1 MNFICSTNGEITLKA
16 TIYDIAREAGVSIAT
31 VSQVING
38 KGKISEKR
46 RAEIMEI
53 MERLHY
59 QPSAIAAAL
68 TGKQTYTL
76 GLLVPDISNPYFA
89 ELARAVEDRSRK
101 LGYSVVICS
110 TDNKDERVERY
121 LNLLQQKRV
130 DGMMIGT
137 GIDNADILAPLLQQ
151 SIPVALIAR
160 QMPTLS
166 VHTVAIDDRLG
177 GALAAQHL
185 LELGHTHL
193 AVLSEPFKV
202 SSSQERIRGFREQ
215 LQQAGHTL
223 ASERIRASSADLH
236 AAKQEVLQLLSDIER
251 PTGLFCCNDIQAIG
265 ALQAAKELGLRVPED
280 VSIIGFDD
288 TILASVTSPPLTTI
302 AQPIEELGRHA
313 VDILIEEL
321 KDHNKQPQQKVLK
334 PELVVRESTGRQVEH

>member
-1 MNFICSTNGEITLKA
+1 MKA

-89 ELARAVEDRSRK
+89 ELARAVEDRSRQ

-137 GIDNADILAPLLQQ
+137 GIENAEILSPLLQQ

-160 QMPTLS
+160 HMPALS
-166 VHTVAIDDRLG
+166 VHTVTIDDKLG
-177 GALAAQHL
+177 GSLAAQHL
-185 LELGHTHL
+185 LELGHTHV

-202 SSSQERIRGFREQ
+202 SSSQERVRGFRET
-215 LQQAGHTL
+215 LTKAGYVL
-223 ASERIRASSADLH
+223 GPDQIRESAADLNS
-236 AAKQEVLQLLSDIER
+236 AKQEALRLLSGQNR
-251 PTGLFCCNDIQAIG
+251 PTGLFCCNDMQAIG
-265 ALQAAKELGLRVPED
+265 AIQAAKERGLRVPED
-280 VSIIGFDD
+280 VSIIGFDN

-302 AQPIEELGRHA
+302 AQPIEELGRYA

-321 KDHNKQPQQKVLK
+321 KDNNNEPKQRILK
-334 PELVVRESTGRQVEH
+334 PELVVRASTGHRGSQ

>member
-1 MNFICSTNGEITLKA
+1 MKA

-89 ELARAVEDRSRK
+89 ELARAVEDRSRQ

-137 GIDNADILAPLLQQ
+137 GIDNAEILSPLLQQ

-160 QMPTLS
+160 HMPSLS
-166 VHTVAIDDRLG
+166 VHTVTIDDILG
-177 GALAAQHL
+177 GALAAEHL
-185 LELGHTHL
+185 LELGHTRV
-193 AVLSEPFKV
+193 AVLSEPSKV
-202 SSSQERIRGFREQ
+202 SSSQERVRGFRET
-215 LQQAGHTL
+215 LIKAGYTL
-223 ASERIRASSADLH
+223 EPNQIRESSADLSS
-236 AAKQEVLQLLSDIER
+236 AKKRRYCCSVRRITQQVCSVVMTFRPLVHFRQPKSWAYACQKMCPLS
-251 PTGLFCCNDIQAIG
+251 GLIIRFW
-265 ALQAAKELGLRVPED
+265 LR
-280 VSIIGFDD
+280 
-288 TILASVTSPPLTTI
+288 
-302 AQPIEELGRHA
+302 
-313 VDILIEEL
+313 
-321 KDHNKQPQQKVLK
+321 
-334 PELVVRESTGRQVEH
+334 

>member
-1 MNFICSTNGEITLKA
+1 MKA

-89 ELARAVEDRSRK
+89 ELARAVEDRSRQ

-137 GIDNADILAPLLQQ
+137 GIDNAEILSPLLQQ

-160 QMPTLS
+160 HMPSLS
-166 VHTVAIDDRLG
+166 VHTVTIDDILG
-177 GALAAQHL
+177 GALAAEHL
-185 LELGHTHL
+185 LELGHTRV
-193 AVLSEPFKV
+193 AVLSEPSKV
-202 SSSQERIRGFREQ
+202 SSSQERVRGFREA
-215 LQQAGHTL
+215 LIKAGYTL
-223 ASERIRASSADLH
+223 EPTQIRESAADLSSAKKE
-236 AAKQEVLQLLSDIER
+236 ALLLLREDDH

-280 VSIIGFDD
+280 VSIIGFDN
-288 TILASVTSPPLTTI
+288 TILASVTSPPLTTV
-302 AQPIEELGRHA
+302 AQPIEELGHRA
-313 VDILIEEL
+313 VDLLIEEL
-321 KDHNKQPQQKVLK
+321 KDERKEPQKIVLK
-334 PELVVRESTGRQVEH
+334 PELVIRDSAGRVLR

>member
-1 MNFICSTNGEITLKA
+1 MGKKTMKA

-89 ELARAVEDRSRK
+89 ELARAVEDRSRQ

-137 GIDNADILAPLLQQ
+137 GIDNADILSPLLQQ

-160 QMPTLS
+160 HMPSLS
-166 VHTVAIDDRLG
+166 VHTVTIDDILG
-177 GALAAQHL
+177 GALAAAHL
-185 LELGHTHL
+185 LELGHTHV
-193 AVLSEPFKV
+193 AVLSEPSKV
-202 SSSQERIRGFREQ
+202 SSSQERVRGFRET
-215 LQQAGHTL
+215 LNKAGHTL
-223 ASERIRASSADLH
+223 EPNQIRESAADLNS
-236 AAKQEVLQLLSDIER
+236 AKKEALLLLGENHH

-280 VSIIGFDD
+280 VSIIGFDN
-288 TILASVTSPPLTTI
+288 TILASVTSPPLTTV
-302 AQPIEELGRHA
+302 AQPIEELGHRA
-313 VDILIEEL
+313 VDLLIEEL
-321 KDHNKQPQQKVLK
+321 KDEQKEPQKIVLK
-334 PELVVRESTGRQVEH
+334 PELVIRESAGHVLS

>member
-1 MNFICSTNGEITLKA
+1 MKA

-89 ELARAVEDRSRK
+89 ELARAVEDRSRQ

-137 GIDNADILAPLLQQ
+137 GIDNAEILSPLLQQ

-160 QMPTLS
+160 HMPSLS

-177 GALAAQHL
+177 GGLAAQHL
-185 LELGHTHL
+185 LELGHIHV
-193 AVLSEPFKV
+193 AVLSESFKV
-202 SSSQERIRGFREQ
+202 SSSQERVRGFREV
-215 LQQAGHTL
+215 LEKAGL
-223 ASERIRASSADLH
+223 SLEADQVRESSADLGS
-236 AAKQEVLQLLSDIER
+236 AKKEALVLLTEKNR
-251 PTGLFCCNDIQAIG
+251 ATGIFCCNDMQAIG

-280 VSIIGFDD
+280 VSIIGFDN

-302 AQPIEELGRHA
+302 AQPIEDLGRRA
-313 VDILIEEL
+313 VDLLIDEL
-321 KDHNKQPQQKVLK
+321 KNEENSPQKIVLK
-334 PELVVRESTGRQVEH
+334 PELVIRDSTGKLSNQS

>member
-1 MNFICSTNGEITLKA
+1 MKA

-38 KGKISEKR
+38 KGKISDKR

-53 MERLHY
+53 MERLNY

-89 ELARAVEDRSRK
+89 ELARAVEDRSRQ

-121 LNLLQQKRV
+121 LNLLQQKKV

-137 GIDNADILAPLLQQ
+137 GISNSEILAPLLQQ
-151 SIPVALIAR
+151 SIPVALVAR
-160 QMPTLS
+160 HMPSLAI
-166 VHTVAIDDRLG
+166 HTVVTDDRLG

-185 LELGHTHL
+185 LELGHTRV
-193 AVLSEPFKV
+193 AVLSEPARV
-202 SSSQERIRGFREQ
+202 SSSQERLRGFREV
-215 LQQAGHTL
+215 LEKAGHTL
-223 ASERIRASSADLH
+223 EAKQIREATAELN
-236 AAKQEVLQLLSDIER
+236 AAKAAVLELLGQSDQ
-251 PTGLFCCNDIQAIG
+251 PTALFCCNDIQAIG
-265 ALQAAKELGLRVPED
+265 ALQAAKELNLRVPEELS
-280 VSIIGFDD
+280 VIGFDN

-313 VDILIEEL
+313 VDLLIEEL
-321 KDHNKQPQQKVLK
+321 KEERQPARNMVLK
-334 PELVVRESTGRQVEH
+334 PELIVRGSTTKVPK

>member
-1 MNFICSTNGEITLKA
+1 MKA

-89 ELARAVEDRSRK
+89 ELARAVEDRSRQ

-137 GIDNADILAPLLQQ
+137 GVDNAEILSPLLQQ

-160 QMPTLS
+160 HMPSLS
-166 VHTVAIDDRLG
+166 VHTVTIDDILG
-177 GALAAQHL
+177 GALAADHL
-185 LELGHTHL
+185 LELGHTRV
-193 AVLSEPFKV
+193 AVLSEPSKV
-202 SSSQERIRGFREQ
+202 SSSQERVRGFRET
-215 LQQAGHTL
+215 LIKAGHTL
-223 ASERIRASSADLH
+223 EPNQIRESAADLSW
-236 AAKQEVLQLLSDIER
+236 AKKEALLLLGEKDH

-280 VSIIGFDD
+280 VSIIGFDN
-288 TILASVTSPPLTTI
+288 TILASVTSPPLTTV
-302 AQPIEELGRHA
+302 AQPIEELGHRA
-313 VDILIEEL
+313 VDLLIEEL
-321 KDHNKQPQQKVLK
+321 KDERKEPQKIVLK
-334 PELVVRESTGRQVEH
+334 PELVIRESAGRVLS

>member
-1 MNFICSTNGEITLKA
+1 MKA

-46 RAEIMEI
+46 RAEIIEI

-89 ELARAVEDRSRK
+89 ELARAVEDRSRQ

-137 GIDNADILAPLLQQ
+137 GIDNAEILSPLLQQ

-160 QMPTLS
+160 HMPSLS
-166 VHTVAIDDRLG
+166 VHTVTIDDILG
-177 GALAAQHL
+177 GALAAEHL
-185 LELGHTHL
+185 LELGHTRL
-193 AVLSEPFKV
+193 AVLSEPSKV
-202 SSSQERIRGFREQ
+202 SSSQERVRGFRET
-215 LQQAGHTL
+215 LIKAGQTL
-223 ASERIRASSADLH
+223 EPNQIRESAADLSSAKKE
-236 AAKQEVLQLLSDIER
+236 ALLLLGENDH

-280 VSIIGFDD
+280 VSIIGFDN
-288 TILASVTSPPLTTI
+288 TILASVTSPPLTTV
-302 AQPIEELGRHA
+302 AQPIEELGHRA
-313 VDILIEEL
+313 VDLLIEEL
-321 KDHNKQPQQKVLK
+321 KDERKEPQKIVLK
-334 PELVVRESTGRQVEH
+334 PELVIRDSAGRVLG

>member
-1 MNFICSTNGEITLKA
+1 MKA

-89 ELARAVEDRSRK
+89 ELARAVEDRSRQ

-137 GIDNADILAPLLQQ
+137 GIDNAEILSPLLQQ

-160 QMPTLS
+160 HMPSLS
-166 VHTVAIDDRLG
+166 VHTVTIDDILG
-177 GALAAQHL
+177 GALAAEHL
-185 LELGHTHL
+185 LELGHTRV
-193 AVLSEPFKV
+193 AVLSEPSKV
-202 SSSQERIRGFREQ
+202 SSSQERVRGFRET
-215 LQQAGHTL
+215 LIKAGYTL
-223 ASERIRASSADLH
+223 EPNQIRESAADLSSAKKE
-236 AAKQEVLQLLSDIER
+236 ALLLLGEKDH

-280 VSIIGFDD
+280 VSIIGFDN
-288 TILASVTSPPLTTI
+288 TILASVTSPPLTTV
-302 AQPIEELGRHA
+302 AQPIEELGHRA
-313 VDILIEEL
+313 VDLLIEEL
-321 KDHNKQPQQKVLK
+321 KDERKEPQKIVLK
-334 PELVVRESTGRQVEH
+334 PELVIRESAGRVLS

>member
-1 MNFICSTNGEITLKA
+1 MKA

-89 ELARAVEDRSRK
+89 ELARAVEDRSRQ

-137 GIDNADILAPLLQQ
+137 GIDNAEILSPLLQQ
-151 SIPVALIAR
+151 SMPVALIAR
-160 QMPTLS
+160 HMPALS
-166 VHTVAIDDRLG
+166 VHTVTIDDRLG
-177 GALAAQHL
+177 GSLAAQHL
-185 LELGHTHL
+185 LELGHTRL
-193 AVLSEPFKV
+193 AVLSEPSKV
-202 SSSQERIRGFREQ
+202 SSSQERVRGFREA
-215 LQQAGHTL
+215 LNKAGHLLEPIQIRESAADL
-223 ASERIRASSADLH
+223 AS
-236 AAKQEVLQLLSDIER
+236 AKQEALRLLGEQNY

-265 ALQAAKELGLRVPED
+265 ALQAAKELGLRVPHD
-280 VSIIGFDD
+280 VSIIGFDN
-288 TILASVTSPPLTTI
+288 TILASVTNPPLTTV
-302 AQPIEELGRHA
+302 AQPIEDLGRHA
-313 VDILIEEL
+313 VDLLIAEL
-321 KDHNKQPQQKVLK
+321 KGGLQDEQTAAQKIVLK
-334 PELVVRESTGRQVEH
+334 PELVVRDSAGQAPAVQGK

>member
-1 MNFICSTNGEITLKA
+1 MKA

-89 ELARAVEDRSRK
+89 ELARAVEDRSRQ

-137 GIDNADILAPLLQQ
+137 GIDNAEILSPLLQQ

-160 QMPTLS
+160 HMPSLS

-177 GALAAQHL
+177 GALAAEHL
-185 LELGHTHL
+185 LELGHTRV
-193 AVLSEPFKV
+193 AVLSEPSKV
-202 SSSQERIRGFREQ
+202 SSSKERVRGFREA
-215 LQQAGHTL
+215 LEMAGL
-223 ASERIRASSADLH
+223 SLGADQVRESSADLGS
-236 AAKQEVLQLLSDIER
+236 AKKEALVFLTEQNR
-251 PTGLFCCNDIQAIG
+251 ATGLFCCNDMQAIG

-280 VSIIGFDD
+280 VSIIGFDN
-288 TILASVTSPPLTTI
+288 TILASVTSPPLTTV
-302 AQPIEELGRHA
+302 AQPIEDLGRRA
-313 VDILIEEL
+313 VDLLIDEL
-321 KDHNKQPQQKVLK
+321 KDESKPPQRVVLK
-334 PELVVRESTGRQVEH
+334 PELVVRDSTGNVSNQY

>member
-1 MNFICSTNGEITLKA
+1 MKA

-53 MERLHY
+53 MERLNY

-68 TGKQTYTL
+68 TGKQTYTF

-137 GIDNADILAPLLQQ
+137 GISNAEILAPLLQQ

-160 QMPTLS
+160 HLPTLE

-177 GALAAQHL
+177 GALAARHL
-185 LELGHTHL
+185 LELGHERM
-193 AVLSEPFKV
+193 AVLAEQAGV
-202 SSSQERIRGFREQ
+202 SSSRERVRGFREA
-215 LQQAGHTL
+215 LEQAGHEL
-223 ASERIRASSADLH
+223 AAERVLESAIEPG
-236 AAKQEVLQLLSDIER
+236 AAKAAALQLLGASPR
-251 PTGLFCCNDIQAIG
+251 PTALFCCNDMQAIG
-265 ALQAAKELGLRVPED
+265 ALQAAKELKLRVPEELS
-280 VSIIGFDD
+280 VVGFDN

-313 VDILIEEL
+313 VDLLIDEL
-321 KDHNKQPQQKVLK
+321 KEERQPARNMILK
-334 PELVVRESTGRQVEH
+334 PELVVRESTAKARS

>member
-1 MNFICSTNGEITLKA
+1 MKS

-89 ELARAVEDRSRK
+89 ELARAVEDRSRQ

-137 GIDNADILAPLLQQ
+137 GIDNADILSPLLQQ

-160 QMPTLS
+160 HMPTLS
-166 VHTVAIDDRLG
+166 VHTVTIDDILG
-177 GALAAQHL
+177 GALAAEHL
-185 LELGHTHL
+185 LELGHTRV
-193 AVLSEPFKV
+193 AVLSEPSKV
-202 SSSQERIRGFREQ
+202 SSSQERVRGFREA
-215 LQQAGHTL
+215 LIKAGYTL
-223 ASERIRASSADLH
+223 EPTQIRESAADLSSAKKE
-236 AAKQEVLQLLSDIER
+236 ALLLLGENDH

-280 VSIIGFDD
+280 VSIIGFDN
-288 TILASVTSPPLTTI
+288 TILASVTSPPLTTV
-302 AQPIEELGRHA
+302 AQPIEELGHRA
-313 VDILIEEL
+313 VDLLIEEL
-321 KDHNKQPQQKVLK
+321 KDEQKEPQKIVLK
-334 PELVVRESTGRQVEH
+334 PELVIRDSAGRVLR

>member
-1 MNFICSTNGEITLKA
+1 MKA

-53 MERLHY
+53 MERLNY
-59 QPSAIAAAL
+59 QPSAIATAL

-89 ELARAVEDRSRK
+89 ELARAVEDRSRQ

-121 LNLLQQKRV
+121 LNLLQQKKV

-137 GIDNADILAPLLQQ
+137 GISNAGILTPLLQQ
-151 SIPVALIAR
+151 SIPFALIAR
-160 QMPTLS
+160 HMPSLA
-166 VHTVAIDDRLG
+166 VHTVATDDRLG

-185 LELGHTHL
+185 LDLGHTRV
-193 AVLSEPFKV
+193 AVLSEPAGV
-202 SSSQERIRGFREQ
+202 SSSQERLRGFREV
-215 LQQAGHTL
+215 LEKAGHTL
-223 ASERIRASSADLH
+223 APERIRESTAELN
-236 AAKQEVLQLLSDIER
+236 AAKAAVLELLGQSAQ
-251 PTGLFCCNDIQAIG
+251 PTALFCCNDIQAIG
-265 ALQAAKELGLRVPED
+265 ALQAAKELNLRVPQELS
-280 VSIIGFDD
+280 VIGFDN

-302 AQPIEELGRHA
+302 AQPIEDLGRHA
-313 VDILIEEL
+313 VDLLIEEL
-321 KDHNKQPQQKVLK
+321 KQERQPARNMILK
-334 PELVVRESTGRQVEH
+334 PELVVRESTTVPR

>member
-1 MNFICSTNGEITLKA
+1 MKA

-46 RAEIMEI
+46 RAEVMEI
-53 MERLHY
+53 MERLNY

-89 ELARAVEDRSRK
+89 ELARAIEDRSRQ

-137 GIDNADILAPLLQQ
+137 GIDNAEILSPLLQQ

-160 QMPTLS
+160 QLPSLS
-166 VHTVAIDDRLG
+166 VHTVSIDDRLG
-177 GALAAQHL
+177 GALAAEHL
-185 LELGHTHL
+185 LQLGHTRFG
-193 AVLSEPFKV
+193 VVSEPLKV
-202 SSSQERIRGFREQ
+202 SSSKERVRGFREAVEE
-215 LQQAGHTL
+215 AGL
-223 ASERIRASSADLH
+223 ALESSQVRESTADIQS
-236 AAKQEVLQLLSDIER
+236 AKQEVLVLLEQTNR
-251 PTGLFCCNDIQAIG
+251 PTGIFCCNDMQAIG
-265 ALQAAKELGLRVPED
+265 ALQAAKELGLQVPED
-280 VSIIGFDD
+280 VSIVGFDN
-288 TILASVTSPPLTTI
+288 TILASVTNPPLTTV
-302 AQPIEELGRHA
+302 AQPIEDLGHRA
-313 VDILIEEL
+313 VDLLIDEL
-321 KDHNKQPQQKVLK
+321 KDEHKRPQKLVLK
-334 PELVVRESTGRQVEH
+334 PELVIRESTGDVSIRS

>member
-1 MNFICSTNGEITLKA
+1 MKA

-89 ELARAVEDRSRK
+89 ELARAVEDRSRQ

-137 GIDNADILAPLLQQ
+137 GIDNAEILSPLLQQ

-160 QMPTLS
+160 HMPSLS
-166 VHTVAIDDRLG
+166 VHTVTIDDILG
-177 GALAAQHL
+177 GALAAEHL
-185 LELGHTHL
+185 LELGHTRV
-193 AVLSEPFKV
+193 AVLSEPSKV
-202 SSSQERIRGFREQ
+202 SSSQERVRGFRET
-215 LQQAGHTL
+215 LIKAGYTL
-223 ASERIRASSADLH
+223 EPNQIRESSADLSS
-236 AAKQEVLQLLSDIER
+236 AKKEALLLLGEKDH

-280 VSIIGFDD
+280 VSIIGFDN
-288 TILASVTSPPLTTI
+288 TILASVTSPPLTTV
-302 AQPIEELGRHA
+302 AQPIEDLGHRA
-313 VDILIEEL
+313 VDLLIEEL
-321 KDHNKQPQQKVLK
+321 KDERKEPQKIVLK
-334 PELVVRESTGRQVEH
+334 PELVIRESAGRVLG

>member
-1 MNFICSTNGEITLKA
+1 MKA

-89 ELARAVEDRSRK
+89 ELARAVEDRSRQ

-137 GIDNADILAPLLQQ
+137 GIDNAEILSPLLQQ

-160 QMPTLS
+160 HMPSLS
-166 VHTVAIDDRLG
+166 VHTVTIDDILG
-177 GALAAQHL
+177 GRLAAEHL
-185 LELGHTHL
+185 LELGHTRV
-193 AVLSEPFKV
+193 AVLSEPSKV
-202 SSSQERIRGFREQ
+202 SSSQERVRGFREA
-215 LQQAGHTL
+215 LIKAGYTL
-223 ASERIRASSADLH
+223 EPNQIRESAADLSSAKKE
-236 AAKQEVLQLLSDIER
+236 ALLLLGEIDH

-265 ALQAAKELGLRVPED
+265 ALQAAKDLGLRVPED
-280 VSIIGFDD
+280 VSIIGFDN
-288 TILASVTSPPLTTI
+288 TILASVTSPPLTTV
-302 AQPIEELGRHA
+302 AQPIEDLGHRA
-313 VDILIEEL
+313 VDLLIEEL
-321 KDHNKQPQQKVLK
+321 KDERKEPQKIVLK
-334 PELVVRESTGRQVEH
+334 PELVIRDSAGRVGG

>member
-1 MNFICSTNGEITLKA
+1 MKA

-89 ELARAVEDRSRK
+89 ELARAVEDRSRQ

-137 GIDNADILAPLLQQ
+137 GIDNAEILSPLLQQ

-160 QMPTLS
+160 HMPSLS
-166 VHTVAIDDRLG
+166 VHTVTIDDILG
-177 GALAAQHL
+177 GALAADHL
-185 LELGHTHL
+185 LELGHTRV
-193 AVLSEPFKV
+193 AVLSEPSKV
-202 SSSQERIRGFREQ
+202 SSSQERVRGFRET
-215 LQQAGHTL
+215 LIKAGLTL
-223 ASERIRASSADLH
+223 EPNQIRESAADLSSAKKE
-236 AAKQEVLQLLSDIER
+236 ALLLLGEKDH

-280 VSIIGFDD
+280 VSIIGFDN
-288 TILASVTSPPLTTI
+288 TILASVTSPPLTTV
-302 AQPIEELGRHA
+302 AQPIEELGHRA
-313 VDILIEEL
+313 VDLLIEEL
-321 KDHNKQPQQKVLK
+321 KDEQKEPQKIVLK
-334 PELVVRESTGRQVEH
+334 PELVIRESAGRVLC

>member
-1 MNFICSTNGEITLKA
+1 MKA

-89 ELARAVEDRSRK
+89 ELARAVEDRSRQ

-137 GIDNADILAPLLQQ
+137 GIDNAEILSPLLQQ
-151 SIPVALIAR
+151 SIPIALIAR
-160 QMPTLS
+160 HMPSLS
-166 VHTVAIDDRLG
+166 VHTVTIDDILG
-177 GALAAQHL
+177 GALAAEHL
-185 LELGHTHL
+185 LELGHTRL
-193 AVLSEPFKV
+193 AVLSEPSKV
-202 SSSQERIRGFREQ
+202 SSSQERVRGFRET
-215 LQQAGHTL
+215 LIKAGYTL
-223 ASERIRASSADLH
+223 EPNQIRESAADLSSAKKE
-236 AAKQEVLQLLSDIER
+236 ALLLLGEKDH

-280 VSIIGFDD
+280 VSIIGFDN
-288 TILASVTSPPLTTI
+288 TILASVTSPPLTTV
-302 AQPIEELGRHA
+302 AQPIEELGHRA
-313 VDILIEEL
+313 VDLLIEEL
-321 KDHNKQPQQKVLK
+321 KDEQKEPQKIVLK
-334 PELVVRESTGRQVEH
+334 PELVIRESAGRVLG

>member
-1 MNFICSTNGEITLKA
+1 MKA

-89 ELARAVEDRSRK
+89 ELARAVEDRSRQ

-137 GIDNADILAPLLQQ
+137 GIDNAEILSPLLQQ

-160 QMPTLS
+160 HMPSLS

-185 LELGHTHL
+185 LELGHTHV

-202 SSSQERIRGFREQ
+202 SSSKERVRGFREA
-215 LQQAGHTL
+215 LEKAGLSLEADHVR
-223 ASERIRASSADLH
+223 ESSADLGS
-236 AAKQEVLQLLSDIER
+236 AKKEALVLLTEKNR
-251 PTGLFCCNDIQAIG
+251 ATGIFCCNDMQAIG

-280 VSIIGFDD
+280 VSIIGFDN
-288 TILASVTSPPLTTI
+288 TILASVTSPPLTTV
-302 AQPIEELGRHA
+302 AQPIEDLGRRA
-313 VDILIEEL
+313 VDLLIDEL
-321 KDHNKQPQQKVLK
+321 KDEGKSPQKIVLK
-334 PELVVRESTGRQVEH
+334 PELVIRDSTGNVTDQS

>member
-1 MNFICSTNGEITLKA
+1 MKA

-89 ELARAVEDRSRK
+89 ELARAVEDRSRQ

-137 GIDNADILAPLLQQ
+137 GIDNAEILSPLLQQ

-160 QMPTLS
+160 HMPSLS

-185 LELGHTHL
+185 LELGHTRV

-202 SSSQERIRGFREQ
+202 SSSQERVRGFREV
-215 LQQAGHTL
+215 LEKAGLLWNRPDQGST
-223 ASERIRASSADLH
+223 ADLGS
-236 AAKQEVLQLLSDIER
+236 AKKEVLVLLGETQH
-251 PTGLFCCNDIQAIG
+251 PTGLFCCNDMQAIG

-280 VSIIGFDD
+280 VSIIGFDN
-288 TILASVTSPPLTTI
+288 TILASVTSPPLTTV
-302 AQPIEELGRHA
+302 AQPIEDLGHRA
-313 VDILIEEL
+313 VDLLIEEL
-321 KDHNKQPQQKVLK
+321 KEECEAPQRIVLE
-334 PELVVRESTGRQVEH
+334 PELVVRGSTGNVSDNS

>member
-1 MNFICSTNGEITLKA
+1 MKA

-89 ELARAVEDRSRK
+89 ELARAVEDRSRQ

-137 GIDNADILAPLLQQ
+137 GIDNAEILSPLLQQ

-160 QMPTLS
+160 HMPSLS
-166 VHTVAIDDRLG
+166 VHTVTIDDILG
-177 GALAAQHL
+177 GTLAAEHL
-185 LELGHTHL
+185 LELGHTRV
-193 AVLSEPFKV
+193 AVLSEPSKV
-202 SSSQERIRGFREQ
+202 SSSQERVRGFREA
-215 LQQAGHTL
+215 LIKAGYTL
-223 ASERIRASSADLH
+223 EPTQIRESAADLSSAKKE
-236 AAKQEVLQLLSDIER
+236 ALLLLREDDH

-280 VSIIGFDD
+280 VSIIGFDN
-288 TILASVTSPPLTTI
+288 TILASVTSPPLTTV
-302 AQPIEELGRHA
+302 AQPIEELGHRA
-313 VDILIEEL
+313 VDLLIEEL
-321 KDHNKQPQQKVLK
+321 KDERKEPQKIVLK
-334 PELVVRESTGRQVEH
+334 PELVIRDSAGRVLR

>member
-1 MNFICSTNGEITLKA
+1 MKA

-89 ELARAVEDRSRK
+89 ELARAVEDRSRQ

-137 GIDNADILAPLLQQ
+137 GIDNAEILSPLLQQ

-160 QMPTLS
+160 HMPSLS
-166 VHTVAIDDRLG
+166 VHTVTIDDILG
-177 GALAAQHL
+177 GRLAAEHL
-185 LELGHTHL
+185 LELGHTRV
-193 AVLSEPFKV
+193 AVLSEPSKV
-202 SSSQERIRGFREQ
+202 SSSQERVHGFRET
-215 LQQAGHTL
+215 LIKAGYTL
-223 ASERIRASSADLH
+223 EPNQIRESAADLSSAKKE
-236 AAKQEVLQLLSDIER
+236 ALLLLGEIDH

-280 VSIIGFDD
+280 VSIIGFDN
-288 TILASVTSPPLTTI
+288 TILASVTSPPLTTV
-302 AQPIEELGRHA
+302 AQPIEDLGHRA
-313 VDILIEEL
+313 VDLLIEEL
-321 KDHNKQPQQKVLK
+321 KDERKEPQKIVLK
-334 PELVVRESTGRQVEH
+334 PELVIRDSAGRVLG

>member
-1 MNFICSTNGEITLKA
+1 MKA

-89 ELARAVEDRSRK
+89 ELARAVEDRSRQ

-137 GIDNADILAPLLQQ
+137 GIDNAEILSPLLQQ

-160 QMPTLS
+160 HMPSLS
-166 VHTVAIDDRLG
+166 VHTVTIDDILG
-177 GALAAQHL
+177 GALAAEHL
-185 LELGHTHL
+185 LELGHTRV
-193 AVLSEPFKV
+193 AVLSEPSKV
-202 SSSQERIRGFREQ
+202 SSSQERVRGFRET
-215 LQQAGHTL
+215 LIEAGHTL
-223 ASERIRASSADLH
+223 EPNQIRESAADLSSAKKE
-236 AAKQEVLQLLSDIER
+236 ALLLLGEKDH

-265 ALQAAKELGLRVPED
+265 ALQAAKELGLSVPED
-280 VSIIGFDD
+280 VSIIGFDN
-288 TILASVTSPPLTTI
+288 TILASVTSPPLTTV
-302 AQPIEELGRHA
+302 AQPIEELGHRA
-313 VDILIEEL
+313 VDLLIEEL
-321 KDHNKQPQQKVLK
+321 KDEQKEPQKIVLK
-334 PELVVRESTGRQVEH
+334 PELVIRESAGRVLS

>member
-1 MNFICSTNGEITLKA
+1 MKA

-89 ELARAVEDRSRK
+89 ELARAVEDRSRQ

-137 GIDNADILAPLLQQ
+137 GIDNADILSPLLQQ

-160 QMPTLS
+160 HMPSLS
-166 VHTVAIDDRLG
+166 VHTVTIDDILG
-177 GALAAQHL
+177 GALAAEHL
-185 LELGHTHL
+185 LELGHTHV
-193 AVLSEPFKV
+193 AVLSEPSKV
-202 SSSQERIRGFREQ
+202 SSSQERVRGFRET
-215 LQQAGHTL
+215 LNKAGHTL
-223 ASERIRASSADLH
+223 EPNQIRASAADLSS
-236 AAKQEVLQLLSDIER
+236 AKKEALLLLGESNH

-280 VSIIGFDD
+280 VSIIGFDN
-288 TILASVTSPPLTTI
+288 TILASVTSPPLTTV
-302 AQPIEELGRHA
+302 AQPIEELGHRA
-313 VDILIEEL
+313 VDLLIDEL
-321 KDHNKQPQQKVLK
+321 KDEQKEPQKIVLK
-334 PELVVRESTGRQVEH
+334 PELVIRESAGRVLG

>member
-1 MNFICSTNGEITLKA
+1 MKA

-89 ELARAVEDRSRK
+89 ELARAVEDRSRQ

-137 GIDNADILAPLLQQ
+137 GIDNAEILSPLLQQ
-151 SIPVALIAR
+151 SHPCRFDCTSYAIPVG
-160 QMPTLS
+160 S
-166 VHTVAIDDRLG
+166 YSH
-177 GALAAQHL
+177 H
-185 LELGHTHL
+185 
-193 AVLSEPFKV
+193 
-202 SSSQERIRGFREQ
+202 
-215 LQQAGHTL
+215 
-223 ASERIRASSADLH
+223 
-236 AAKQEVLQLLSDIER
+236 
-251 PTGLFCCNDIQAIG
+251 
-265 ALQAAKELGLRVPED
+265 
-280 VSIIGFDD
+280 
-288 TILASVTSPPLTTI
+288 
-302 AQPIEELGRHA
+302 
-313 VDILIEEL
+313 
-321 KDHNKQPQQKVLK
+321 
-334 PELVVRESTGRQVEH
+334 